1 MSNSFKVSLD
11 IAEYFLKNEFKIVG
25 VDKNSIGYASMILWN
40 APESWSAWQ
49 WDIIIF
55 SIKLGG
61 IPSLL
66 NALELKGGGSIIIP
80 LLFIQSINPDVD
92 PQASKPCEEPNI
104 VRPNTG
110 GSNAS
115 ILLVIPTL
123 DNVL

>member
-1 MSNSFKVSLD
+1 MSFE
-11 IAEYFLKNEFKIVG
+11 IAEYFLRNEFRIVG
-25 VDKNSIGYASMILWN
+25 VDKNSIGYASIILWN

-55 SIKLGG
+55 SIRFGG

-80 LLFIQSINPDVD
+80 LLLIHNINPDVE

-104 VRPNTG
+104 VKPKIG
-110 GSNAS
+110 GSKAS
-115 ILLVIPTL
+115 TLYFIPTL